1 MKPKVTHKSNRSQ
14 KPPPRLSLKRRPLGQ
29 VRESEQIVFAIRHGK
44 IDALVMTGSD
54 GEQVVTLQGSDQPY
68 RVVLEAINDGA
79 ATLDHT
85 GTVLYAN
92 SRFAEILGVSEGNLI
107 GTTLQSFVSPA
118 TFEKLQD
125 LIAQGVTSNARGEI
139 TLESPEGRPRLVR
152 LALKP
157 MRNTEQENVCLV
169 ATELTELVEANE
181 ALENAARLSPIN
193 HPLFGAI
200 HIYLHRARQRIALPN
215 RGSE

>member
-1 MKPKVTHKSNRSQ
+1 M
-14 KPPPRLSLKRRPLGQ
+14 KRRPLGQ
-29 VRESEQIVFAIRHGK
+29 VRESEQIVLAIRHGK

-107 GTTLQSFVSPA
+107 GTTLQSYVSPA

-125 LIAQGVTSNARGEI
+125 LIAQGLTSNARGEI
-139 TLESPEGRPRLVR
+139 TLESSEGRPRLVR

-157 MRNTEQENVCLV
+157 MRNAEQENVCMV

-181 ALENAARLSPIN
+181 ALRSISAAALRALVEATGRRAAPYCEGFTRYYRSEACRTIN
-193 HPLFGAI
+193 GI
-200 HIYLHRARQRIALPN
+200 
-215 RGSE
+215 GKSS